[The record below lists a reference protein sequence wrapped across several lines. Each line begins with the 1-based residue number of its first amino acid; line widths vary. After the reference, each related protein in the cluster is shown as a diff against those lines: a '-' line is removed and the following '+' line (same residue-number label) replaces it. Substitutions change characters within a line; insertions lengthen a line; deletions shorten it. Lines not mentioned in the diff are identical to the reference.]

1 MKSSSILAFVVSTLV
16 LIVGLWFVMPAEGL
30 AIGPATIRFASLE
43 QDLAEAGETKVD
55 VDAVLAEAQQ
65 RLEII
70 SSSRRDSVKYF
81 KSFINE
87 SPERFYF
94 PGDDYHFFD
103 DIFRS
108 FESARRIG
116 KTYRIMH
123 YGDSQIE
130 MDRISLVLRDSLQA
144 HFGGTGVGLIPAVQR
159 VPTYSTNQ
167 SWSGS
172 MTRYIVFGDSTTV
185 RAPHKGYGLMAQ
197 FSRVTGSATVSVRPT
212 RNKSASE
219 RVKTFS
225 RISVLVGN
233 SSGDF
238 KVSIKCDTLKPIV
251 RNTEVAAGS
260 VDFLTWDLPH
270 NVSNATITMTG
281 SADVYG
287 IMLDGKGGVAVDND
301 ALRGCSGT
309 IFTRVSK
316 ESMAGAYAKNDTKLI
331 IMQFGGN
338 MVPSISSAKNI
349 SSYLENLNKQFA
361 YFREVAPKAKI
372 LFIGPSDMSS
382 MQGGRM
388 KTRPHLVA
396 LNDSLKVNAVRNGVA
411 YWDMFAAMGG
421 ENSMAQWVSHK
432 PAYAGPDYIHFTP
445 LGAEYMGGILSKAFL
460 NCYDFYRLRKKVGD
474 DQVKKIWR
482 ESN

>member
-43 QDLAEAGETKVD
+43 QGLAEAGETKVD

-81 KSFINE
+81 KTFINE

-108 FESARRIG
+108 FESARRFG

-225 RISVLVGN
+225 RISMLVGN

-260 VDFLTWDLPH
+260 VDLLTWDLPH
-270 NVSNATITMTG
+270 GKAT
-281 SADVYG
+281 
-287 IMLDGKGGVAVDND
+287 
-301 ALRGCSGT
+301 
-309 IFTRVSK
+309 
-316 ESMAGAYAKNDTKLI
+316 
-331 IMQFGGN
+331 
-338 MVPSISSAKNI
+338 
-349 SSYLENLNKQFA
+349 
-361 YFREVAPKAKI
+361 
-372 LFIGPSDMSS
+372 
-382 MQGGRM
+382 
-388 KTRPHLVA
+388 
-396 LNDSLKVNAVRNGVA
+396 
-411 YWDMFAAMGG
+411 
-421 ENSMAQWVSHK
+421 
-432 PAYAGPDYIHFTP
+432 PDRR
-445 LGAEYMGGILSKAFL
+445 
-460 NCYDFYRLRKKVGD
+460 DRRL
-474 DQVKKIWR
+474 
-482 ESN
+482 